1 MIDKRFFPRQVVEAG
16 NRWDW
21 ALLPLV
27 LGLLMLLAWGGS
39 QMARPYQVGDAL
51 PLTLDPVVLPYYLL
65 RTTLRMFL
73 ALGASLLF
81 SCAFAAIAAKNRAA
95 ERVMVPLLDILQS
108 IPILGFL
115 SITVTA
121 FIALFPGNLLGVEC
135 AAIFAIFTSQA
146 WNMAFSAYQGF
157 RTVPA
162 ELAEA
167 AGVFQLSGW
176 QRF

>member
-1 MIDKRFFPRQVVEAG
+1 MSDKQFFFPRQVVESGG

-27 LGLLMLLAWGGS
+27 LALLMLLAYGAS
-39 QMARPYQVGDAL
+39 QMARPYQVGEVL
-51 PLTLDPVVLPYYLL
+51 PLTLDPRYLPYYLL

-81 SCAFAAIAAKNRAA
+81 ACAFAALAAKVRAA
-95 ERVMVPLLDILQS
+95 ERVLVPLLDILQS

-115 SITVTA
+115 SITVTG
-121 FIALFPGNLLGVEC
+121 FIALFPGNLFGVEC

-146 WNMAFSAYQGF
+146 WNMACLLYTSPSP
-157 RTVPA
+157 RD
-162 ELAEA
+162 
-167 AGVFQLSGW
+167 
-176 QRF
+176 